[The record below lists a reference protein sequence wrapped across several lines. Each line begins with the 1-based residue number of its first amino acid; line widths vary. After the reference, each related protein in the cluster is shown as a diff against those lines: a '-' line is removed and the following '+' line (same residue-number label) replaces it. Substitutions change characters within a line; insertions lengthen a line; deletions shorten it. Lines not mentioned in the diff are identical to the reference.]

1 MTDDIKF
8 KRGSTLPLYRVTLY
22 RPDTP
27 DTPLPLAG
35 ATVRLVARSKFSG
48 ATVIDEDLEVLNPT
62 TGLCQFSREIG
73 DYLQGDRCKAE
84 IVVTFGDGN
93 VLILPPTGYYSL
105 VIEESLV

>member
-1 MTDDIKF
+1 MTDIQF
-8 KRGSTLPLYRVTLY
+8 KCGSTLPLYRVTLY

-35 ATVRLVARSKFSG
+35 ATVRLVAKSKLTN
-48 ATVIDEDLEVLNPT
+48 AVVVDEDLEVLDAAA
-62 TGLCQFSREIG
+62 GLCQFAREVG

-84 IVVTFGDGN
+84 IVVSFGDGN

-105 VIEESLV
+105 VVEDSLI